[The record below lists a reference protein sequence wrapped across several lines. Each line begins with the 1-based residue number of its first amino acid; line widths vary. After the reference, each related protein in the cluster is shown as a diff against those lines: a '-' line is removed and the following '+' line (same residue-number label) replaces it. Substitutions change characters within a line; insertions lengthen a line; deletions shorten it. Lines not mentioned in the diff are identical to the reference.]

1 MSTMTRSNHHRNPTE
16 RRSKLVLSGV
26 IGASLTAAA
35 LIATSAM
42 AKPTNAA
49 ARQASPL
56 QKGVDGLVAAGAPGA
71 ILFIRDGNHTTRLTG
86 GFADLRRKS
95 PMRGNEHF
103 KIASLTKTYTA
114 TVALQL
120 VQEGKLRLKDNVER
134 WLPKLVP
141 NGRQI
146 TVHMLLNHTS
156 GLADFDSDPRY
167 LKPYLEG
174 NLAYEWPQR
183 DLVRIAVSH
192 KPLFP
197 PGKAPHEVYSN
208 TDYVLLGLIIEKA
221 AKRSLGAE
229 LQRRIFSPLH
239 LTDTVF
245 PTKPGLKKPY
255 AHGYMVLGK
264 PPAIDVTGLSPS
276 LSFASGAIVA
286 TARDTAD
293 FYRGLLTGRLL
304 KPDVLKAMK
313 TTISGGPHVDIPGQR
328 YGYGIETFPTQC
340 GIAWG
345 HNGVIPGYW
354 TFIYSSS
361 DGRRQAL
368 LTVNH
373 DAQSLPRAKVMGP
386 LFHKLIANAYCST
399 A

>member
-1 MSTMTRSNHHRNPTE
+1 MMNADHHLRLMPRHGRLAIT
-16 RRSKLVLSGV
+16 
-26 IGASLTAAA
+26 GALLACLAAAAA
-35 LIATSAM
+35 LSTATAT
-42 AKPTNAA
+42 AKPTTGGAQKA
-49 ARQASPL
+49 PSL
-56 QKGVDGLVAAGAPGA
+56 QQDVDALVAAGAPGA
-71 ILFIRDGNHTTRLTG
+71 ILFIRDGNKTTNLTG
-86 GFADLRRKS
+86 GFADLPHKT

-120 VQEGKLRLKDNVER
+120 VQEGKLSVKDNVER

-167 LKPYLEG
+167 LKPYLAG

-229 LQRRIFSPLH
+229 MRRRIFGPLH
-239 LTDTVF
+239 LTETFF
-245 PTKPGLKKPY
+245 PTKPGLKEPY
-255 AHGYMVLGK
+255 ARGYMVLGK

-276 LSFASGAIVA
+276 LSLASGAIVA

-293 FYRGLLTGRLL
+293 FYRGLLSGRLL

-361 DGRRQAL
+361 DGQRQAL

-373 DAQSLPRAKVMGP
+373 DALSLPNVKAISG
-386 LFHKLIANAYCST
+386 LYHKLIANAYCST

>member
-1 MSTMTRSNHHRNPTE
+1 MDAHDRPRPRATRRNVAGV
-16 RRSKLVLSGV
+16 VLLGCLA
-26 IGASLTAAA
+26 GAA
-35 LIATSAM
+35 LIAASAT
-42 AKPTNAA
+42 AKPTTKGAP
-49 ARQASPL
+49 QAPSL
-56 QKGVDGLVAAGAPGA
+56 QKGVDRLVAAGAPGA
-71 ILFIRDGNHTTRLTG
+71 ILFIRDGNQTTNLTG
-86 GFADLRRKS
+86 GFADLPRKT

-141 NGRQI
+141 NGRHI
-146 TVHMLLNHTS
+146 TLHMLLNHTS

-167 LKPYLEG
+167 LKPYLAG
-174 NLAYEWPQR
+174 NLAYAWPQR

-192 KPLFP
+192 KPLFA

-229 LQRRIFSPLH
+229 MQRRIFSPLH
-239 LTDTVF
+239 LTDTAF

-264 PPAIDVTGLSPS
+264 PPAVDVTGLSPS

-293 FYRGLLTGRLL
+293 FYRGLLSGRLL

-373 DAQSLPRAKVMGP
+373 DALSLPNAKAMGP

>member
-1 MSTMTRSNHHRNPTE
+1 MNSDHHPRLRP
-16 RRSKLVLSGV
+16 RRGRLAVSAALLACLAG
-26 IGASLTAAA
+26 AAA
-35 LIATSAM
+35 LIATSAT
-42 AKPTNAA
+42 ARPTTGG
-49 ARQASPL
+49 ARQGPSL

-71 ILFIRDGNHTTRLTG
+71 ILFIRDGNKVTNLTG
-86 GFADLRRKS
+86 GFADLRHKT

-120 VQEGKLRLKDNVER
+120 VQEGKLSVKDNVER

-141 NGRQI
+141 NGRHI

-156 GLADFDSDPRY
+156 GLADFDTDPRY

-192 KPLFP
+192 KPIYP

-229 LQRRIFSPLH
+229 MQRRIFGPLG
-239 LTDTVF
+239 LTESFF

-293 FYRGLLTGRLL
+293 FYRGLLSGRLL
-304 KPDVLKAMK
+304 DPDVLKAMK

-354 TFIYSSS
+354 TFIYSSG
-361 DGRRQAL
+361 DGQRQAL

-373 DAQSLPRAKVMGP
+373 DALSLPNVRVIAG
-386 LFHKLIANAYCST
+386 LYHKLIANAYCST